1 MVQTALA
8 LLSQALAA
16 VLALSVPLLALLAA
30 LFVGLLLFAF
40 FDRGRFHEAA
50 RWVGRRGVFLG
61 RWALALLALGASIL
75 GLDVAHRSV
84 ETRFG
89 SQINARYTNSAD
101 PNTSETVQQ
110 APSATYLTQRTYT
123 RTLVIPP
130 ELLRQ
135 VRREGVQVL
144 APYLQDP
151 TSDNIVRLT
160 DRFTRSGQDVV
171 LSRQATLQT
180 QEYITLDTSKV
191 TADLKF
197 VDAARGRQSYYNAS
211 FGAQYTFRNP
221 LTSAATIR
229 FAFPLPNG
237 SGTLSD
243 FTMTVDGRPYTAA
256 DLSSGS
262 VWEGVVQPG
271 ANVDI
276 RVTYKHQGSKGWNYD
291 LSQRREPVKNFD
303 LTIRADQPA
312 KFQRYS
318 LFPTST
324 QNGAFGGGTTL
335 RWQLQNAITA
345 QNVAVVFE
353 QGSVRETLAKI
364 SAFTPFSLLL
374 GVLLLILWTTLNR
387 LPLSP
392 LRLALALLGLS
403 LGFSFG
409 GVLTGYLPPLWAELL
424 GAALGLGLAL
434 LSLGRTFLPVLLLVA
449 LAPLTFLSVGN
460 AGLLLGILAAATLV
474 LLLRSRAAAPQ
485 PVKGTPETVGTQDTL
500 PGAERQD

>member
-1 MVQTALA
+1 MVQTALS
-8 LLSQALAA
+8 LLSQALSASLS
-16 VLALSVPLLALLAA
+16 LAVPLLVGLAV
-30 LFVGLLLFAF
+30 LFTALLLFAF

-50 RWVGRRGVFLG
+50 RWVGRRGLFLG
-61 RWALALLALGASIL
+61 QWALALLALGASIL
-75 GLDVAHRSV
+75 GIDIAHRSV

-110 APSATYLTQRTYT
+110 APTATYLSQRTYT

-130 ELLRQ
+130 DLLRQ

-151 TSDNIVRLT
+151 TSANIVRLK
-160 DRFTRSGQDVV
+160 DQFTRSGQDVV
-171 LSRQATLQT
+171 FSRQATLQT
-180 QEYITLDTSKV
+180 QEYITLDKSKV
-191 TADLKF
+191 EADLNF
-197 VDAARGRQSYYNAS
+197 VDAAGGRQSYYNAS

-221 LTSAATIR
+221 LSSAATIR
-229 FAFPLPNG
+229 FAFPLPSG
-237 SGTLSD
+237 SGTLSG
-243 FTMTVDGRPYTAA
+243 FTMTVNGRPYTAA
-256 DLSSGS
+256 DLSAGS
-262 VWEGVVQPG
+262 VWEGVVPPG
-271 ANVDI
+271 AGVDV

-291 LSQRREPVKNFD
+291 LSQRLEPVKSFD

-324 QNGAFGGGTTL
+324 EGGAFGGKATL

-353 QGSVRETLAKI
+353 QGSVRETLAKLY
-364 SAFTPFSLLL
+364 AFAPFSLLL
-374 GVLLLILWTTLNR
+374 GVLLLLVWAAVNR

-424 GAALGLGLAL
+424 GAALGLTLAL
-434 LSLGRTFLPVLLLVA
+434 LSLGLSYWPPLVLVV

-460 AGLLLGILAAATLV
+460 AGLLLGLLAALTLV
-474 LLLRSRAAAPQ
+474 LLRARATAPP
-485 PVKGTPETVGTQDTL
+485 PVRVS
-500 PGAERQD
+500 AESHQG

>member
-8 LLSQALAA
+8 LLSQALSALLPLA
-16 VLALSVPLLALLAA
+16 VPVLVGLAA
-30 LFVGLLLFAF
+30 LFVALMLFAL
-40 FDRGRFHEAA
+40 FDRGRFHESV
-50 RWVGRRGVFLG
+50 RWVGARGLFLS
-61 RWALALLALGASIL
+61 RWALALLALGISVLAI
-75 GLDVAHRSV
+75 DIAHRSV

-110 APSATYLTQRTYT
+110 GPSATYLTERTYT

-130 ELLRQ
+130 DLLRV

-151 TSDNIVRLT
+151 SSDNIVRLR

-171 LSRQATLQT
+171 FSREATLQT
-180 QEYITLDTSKV
+180 QQYITLDKSKV
-191 TADLKF
+191 SADMNF
-197 VDAARGRQSYYNAS
+197 VDAAGGRQSYYNAS
-211 FGAQYTFRNP
+211 FAAQYSFRSP
-221 LTSAATIR
+221 LKVPATIR
-229 FAFPLPNG
+229 FAFPLPRG

-243 FTMTVDGRPYTAA
+243 FTMTVNGLPYTAA
-256 DLSSGS
+256 DLSGGS
-262 VWEGVVQPG
+262 VWEGLVPPG
-271 ANVDI
+271 ASVDV

-303 LTIRADQPA
+303 LSIRTDQPA

-324 QNGAFGGGTTL
+324 TRSAFGGAETL
-335 RWQLQNAITA
+335 DWHLQNAITA
-345 QNVAVVFE
+345 QNVAVVFA
-353 QGSVRETLAKI
+353 QGSVRETLAKLY
-364 SAFTPFSLLL
+364 AFAPFSLLL
-374 GVLLLILWTTLNR
+374 GALLLIVWAALQR
-387 LPLSP
+387 LALAP
-392 LRLALALLGLS
+392 LRLALALLGLG

-409 GVLTGYLPPLWAELL
+409 GVLTGYLTPLPAELL

-434 LSLGRTFLPVLLLVA
+434 LGLGGRYWPPLLLTV

-460 AGLLLGILAAATLV
+460 AGLLLGLLAVLGLV
-474 LLLRSRAAAPQ
+474 LVLRGRPGLPPRFSPGRRR
-485 PVKGTPETVGTQDTL
+485 PE
-500 PGAERQD
+500 